1 MTFIILCALY
11 AVDQGNKDNT
21 KTRRNEFSNRKKK
34 CITKE
39 HKSEL
44 TELRLYVEKLSKY
57 TYANLFPC
65 LILSYITKK
74 INNESIPFAII
85 YIYIYI
91 HIYYIYIYIYILYV
105 IYIIHYIIITYIIF
119 Y

>member
-1 MTFIILCALY
+1 MTFIVLCALY

-85 YIYIYI
+85 YIYCT
-91 HIYYIYIYIYILYV
+91 YIYIYYMLYILYILSLLHILFFIKMKV
-105 IYIIHYIIITYIIF
+105 KR
-119 Y
+119 

>member
-21 KTRRNEFSNRKKK
+21 KARRNEFSNRKKK

-44 TELRLYVEKLSKY
+44 TELRLYVENLSKY

-65 LILSYITKK
+65 IVLSYITKK
-74 INNESIPFAII
+74 ITNESIPFAII

-91 HIYYIYIYIYILYV
+91 YI
-105 IYIIHYIIITYIIF
+105 
-119 Y
+119 

>member
-11 AVDQGNKDNT
+11 AVDQGNKGNT

-44 TELRLYVEKLSKY
+44 TELRLYVENLSKY

-65 LILSYITKK
+65 IVLSYITKK
-74 INNESIPFAII
+74 ITNESIPFAII

-91 HIYYIYIYIYILYV
+91 YCTYIYILYV
-105 IYIIHYIIITYIIF
+105 IYIIHFIIITYIIF